1 MLEINITSIVD
12 WDNAAAQLITW
23 AGERRKFA
31 FYGEIGAGKTTFI
44 QAICRYL
51 GVGDYV
57 ASPTFALVHEYAGSG
72 ANRVF
77 HLDLYRLRN
86 IQEAL
91 DIGIEE
97 YLDSPDYCFI
107 EWPEII
113 EPLLPE
119 DIVRVKIAA
128 DSNSHRKVVI
138 L

>member
-1 MLEINITSIVD
+1 MVEIDIKTIAD
-12 WDNAAAQLITW
+12 WDNAAAQLIEM
-23 AGERRKFA
+23 AGKRRKFA

-44 QAICRYL
+44 QAVCRYL
-51 GVGDYV
+51 GVEDYV

-72 ANRVF
+72 AQHVF

-97 YLDSPDYCFI
+97 YLDNSDYCFI